1 MMKAK
6 IAMICV
12 FTMIASGC
20 ASYRPIVDMQG
31 VDRARYEQ
39 DLKECQRY
47 AEQISPAKSTAAGA
61 GIGAGL
67 GALVGVLVGATLN
80 VNVGQMAGFGAA
92 IGGLNGAAVGG
103 AESAK
108 AQVQI
113 IQNCMRGRGYS
124 VLR

>member
-1 MMKAK
+1 MKSK
-6 IAMICV
+6 MTIICMFLVIAA
-12 FTMIASGC
+12 TGC
-20 ASYRPIVDMQG
+20 AGYRPIVDMKG
-31 VDRARYEQ
+31 IDRMRYEQ

-67 GALVGVLVGATLN
+67 GALVGVVVGATLN
-80 VNVGQMAGFGAA
+80 VDIGKMAGFGAA

-108 AQVQI
+108 AQVQT
-113 IQNCMRGRGYS
+113 IQSCMIGRGYS

>member
-1 MMKAK
+1 MKAK
-6 IAMICV
+6 KIAVSMCV
-12 FTMIASGC
+12 TAMLTGC
-20 ASYRPIVDMQG
+20 AGYRPIVDMQG
-31 VDRARYEQ
+31 VDRMRYEQ

-67 GALVGVLVGATLN
+67 GALVGVVVGATLN
-80 VNVGQMAGFGAA
+80 VDVGKMAGFGAA

-103 AESAK
+103 TEAAK
-108 AQVQI
+108 VQVQI
-113 IQNCMRGRGYS
+113 IQNCMKGRGYS